1 MTANSDLYLLLIKE
15 VEVKIALIENP
26 LQEPQQ
32 LKKNI
37 EEIASTQNPP
47 FQKEGIIIFIVPDEH
62 RASLAVIGCDDW

>member
-15 VEVKIALIENP
+15 VEGKIALIENP

-37 EEIASTQNPP
+37 EEIASTQILIRR
-47 FQKEGIIIFIVPDEH
+47 FKRKGLLYLL
-62 RASLAVIGCDDW
+62 SLTSIAHLWQ